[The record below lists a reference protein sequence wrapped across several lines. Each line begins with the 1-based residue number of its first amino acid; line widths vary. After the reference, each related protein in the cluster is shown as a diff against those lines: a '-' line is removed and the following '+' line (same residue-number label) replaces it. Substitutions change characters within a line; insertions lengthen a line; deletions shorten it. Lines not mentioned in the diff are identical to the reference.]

1 MADANLRPIHLSRSR
16 LGSRT
21 PRPAASRVA
30 LTAMMVVLLGISGF
44 AVWASGAT
52 QHSLTKVSKLT
63 ALTHAS
69 DAAALSL
76 QTQESLVREYL
87 ARPSPDVKANIAAR
101 SADVVAYLGTFK
113 KDGDAQDGVLVDN
126 LLRLRQ
132 TYGAGTSDALAA
144 VDRGDLVKAMAI
156 HHSVDPVFNDVETQ
170 LAAASAHELAETNRA
185 FSSLHQLQDFL
196 VAVTAP
202 TFGAGVVILLLLALI
217 VLAYQRTADKRAA
230 DAQHLAMHDSL
241 TGLPNRA
248 LFRDRGELALAAAAR
263 NRVAGAVMLLDLDRF
278 KEVNDTLGHDQ
289 GDALLRDVAAR
300 LKAALRSS
308 DTVARLGGDEFTILL
323 PDVADRESAMAVAA
337 KVANTLQQPFLVGG
351 VTLDL
356 EVSIGV
362 AMFPE
367 QGEDIDTL
375 VSRADIA
382 MFVSKR
388 DHSSCTAYAP
398 ELDGNAP
405 RALSLL
411 GELRR
416 ALDNGDLLLN
426 YQPKAEIATGE
437 VYGVEALVRWQ
448 HPSLG
453 LIPPA
458 DFVPLAERTGL
469 IHRLTEFVLSEAL
482 RQCRQWLDSGL
493 ELPVAVNISA
503 RNLLD
508 GEFPAL
514 VVTLLRKWRI
524 SARMLQLEITENSMM
539 GDPER
544 ARACLLALRDLQ
556 VRLSIDDFGTGYSS
570 LAYLKDLPVSELKID
585 RSFVLNLR
593 AHPANRMIVNSVISL
608 GQNLGLRVVA
618 EGVEDRD
625 AWRELSKLGCDFAQ
639 GYYLARPM
647 AGQDIPAWRL
657 AWLAEHGSDAPERRT
672 AALA

>member
-1 MADANLRPIHLSRSR
+1 
-16 LGSRT
+16 
-21 PRPAASRVA
+21 
-30 LTAMMVVLLGISGF
+30 MMVVLLGISGF
-44 AVWASGAT
+44 AIWASGAT
-52 QHSLTKVSKLT
+52 QQSLTKVSKLT
-63 ALTHAS
+63 ALTHAG

-87 ARPSPDVKANIAAR
+87 ESPSPDLKANIAAR
-101 SADVVAYLGTFK
+101 SADVVANLGKFK

-132 TYGAGTSDALAA
+132 TYGAGTSETLAA
-144 VDRGDLVKAMAI
+144 VDRGDLVKAAAI

-170 LAAASAHELAETNRA
+170 LAATSAHELAETNRA

-524 SARMLQLEITENSMM
+524 PARMLQLEITENSMM

-544 ARACLLALRDLQ
+544 ARACLLTLRELQ